1 MEQDGAR
8 IYVYGGSAV
17 VGDNVTVTG
26 TKAEYGEAPQLTNA
40 LRGWGAGG
48 AAVLLG
54 GMKVTLTWPCASC
67 CQQRVVGFLSRVT
80 PASSKQRL
88 FSCGSLPL

>member
-1 MEQDGAR
+1 MELPFSEGVGGGEVGAAWR
-8 IYVYGGSAV
+8 AWVEV
-17 VGDNVTVTG
+17 VTVWG
-26 TKAEYGEAPQLTNA
+26 SFRGSA